1 MALFKKK
8 NETKDNNVLQP
19 GLKPVAQQN
28 RVSNNELDLS
38 SVNPIDDENFGNGLP
53 DLDLPDFDS
62 LLNEN
67 DSSNLKKIPETE
79 QSNKMVSENESFQ
92 KNDKSN
98 IQDSEIFKSNEN
110 VSEKEIPE
118 IKDEISNLNVDDSV
132 NLFDGDYFV
141 SLNNYKAIFDRLD
154 DLNQNFKDFNK
165 ISDEF
170 FSLYNGKEG
179 MLKNSDSAFEEIH
192 RKILLIDGICFKD
205 DWGVINEDKFTII
218 SKSWWL

>member
-38 SVNPIDDENFGNGLP
+38 SVNSIEDENFSNGLP

-67 DSSNLKKIPETE
+67 DSNSLKKIPETK
-79 QSNKMVSENESFQ
+79 QSNNMVLGNESFGED
-92 KNDKSN
+92 DKSN
-98 IQDSEIFKSNEN
+98 IQNSEIQKTSEN
-110 VSEKEIPE
+110 LSETEIPE
-118 IKDEISNLNVDDSV
+118 IKDEISNLNVEDSV

-205 DWGVINEDKFTII
+205 D
-218 SKSWWL
+218 

>member
-205 DWGVINEDKFTII
+205 D
-218 SKSWWL
+218 